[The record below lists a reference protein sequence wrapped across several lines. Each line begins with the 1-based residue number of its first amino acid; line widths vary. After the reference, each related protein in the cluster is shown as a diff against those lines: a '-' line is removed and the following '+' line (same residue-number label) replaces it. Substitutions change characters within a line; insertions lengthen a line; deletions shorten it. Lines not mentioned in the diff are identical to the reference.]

1 MGANIVLSLYS
12 YTVCV
17 FIIKNAYHEE
27 VQARWPRLAHA
38 RSLGGPQLYD
48 SSLEDPSLED
58 PSLED
63 PSLCDEEVPS
73 LHDVEVVQLGVQYV
87 YSSFFVLLYLFIIV
101 LSLLATFL

>member
-17 FIIKNAYHEE
+17 FIIKNAYDEE

-48 SSLEDPSLED
+48 SSLED